1 MRLSTSVA
9 WTLFLLFAPLVVA
22 SADETPAETLA
33 AIKNEHKAA
42 SAEYAKSAKGAT
54 AEADRR
60 AVSHRYTKQIAE
72 LGKRAIALAQAHPR
86 DPEAVEALVWAR
98 SSPGRNDPALY
109 DRIYDMLAEHHLDSD
124 ALVQVCAYAWLD
136 TTRSTRAEPF
146 LLAAFERSKNIN
158 VRARA
163 CLSLG
168 LYQKEL
174 AHLARN
180 LNDPVRGEIQSKNLE
195 RTGADVVPQLRS
207 LDPVKLEQAAA
218 RYFETTIKEYAH
230 LRPSG
235 AKTPELGERAAGE
248 LFQMQHLSIG
258 CKTPQIEG
266 EDIDGKPM
274 KLSDFRG
281 KVVLISFWAT
291 WCGPCMRLV
300 PDEKALVE
308 KMKGRPFVLLG
319 VNGDENREQAK
330 KISMKEGIPWR
341 SFWNGGP
348 GRGIALEWGVLGW
361 PTIYVLDANGVIR
374 DDGLVY
380 HHELRATGTHDKMIE
395 NLVAEAESA
404 AKR

>member
-9 WTLFLLFAPLVVA
+9 WTLFLLFAPLVAA

-60 AVSHRYTKQIAE
+60 AASHRYTKQIAE

-86 DPEAVEALVWAR
+86 VPEAVEALVWAR
-98 SSPGRNDPALY
+98 SSPGRNDPGLY

-136 TTRSTRAEPF
+136 TTRSARAEPF
-146 LLAAFERSKNIN
+146 LLAAFERSRNIN

-180 LNDPVRGEIQSKNLE
+180 LNDPVRGEILSKNLE
-195 RTGADVVPQLRS
+195 RSGGDVVPRLRS
-207 LDPVKLEQAAA
+207 LDPAKLEQEAAS
-218 RYFETTIKEYAH
+218 YFEITMKEYAH

-258 CKTPQIEG
+258 SKAPEIEG
-266 EDIDGKPM
+266 EDIDGKPL

-291 WCGPCMRLV
+291 WCGPCMQLV
-300 PDEKALVE
+300 PSEKTLVE

-319 VNGDENREQAK
+319 VNGDENRELAK
-330 KISMKEGIPWR
+330 TISMRDGIHWR

-380 HHELRATGTHDKMIE
+380 FHELRGTGTHDEMIE
-395 NLVAEAESA
+395 NLVAEAEAA